1 MVKRVIKSDRLPGL
15 CAIVLALS
23 LPSLASAQSVEDFY
37 KGRQINLII
46 GGGAGGGYDVYFR
59 TLARHMGK
67 HIPGNPS
74 FIAKNQPA
82 AGGLAAASAIY
93 TTAEKDGGTIGAFA
107 NNVTMDP
114 LFGAVGA
121 RYDPLKLNWLGSIGK
136 QQSVCATWHE
146 SPIKRIE
153 QAQEREVI
161 VGAAGATSN
170 TALMPKVLNA
180 LLDTKFRVIAGYDPA
195 AGLTLSIERREV
207 EGICGLSW
215 STMKASR
222 PHWIKDKLLNVIVQ
236 LALQKLP
243 ELVDTPAALDIVKDP
258 HKKRVLTLILL
269 RQETGRPVAAPPGV
283 PEDRL
288 AALRRAFDA
297 TMKDPAFIAEAEKLQ
312 LEIEPMT
319 GAEIHTMLAEAFA
332 TPKNIVAEA
341 GELLT
346 PPAQKK

>member
-1 MVKRVIKSDRLPGL
+1 MRMIKNNRLL
-15 CAIVLALS
+15 CLCVAVLAIS
-23 LPSLASAQSVEDFY
+23 PQSSPASAQSVEEFY

-46 GGGAGGGYDVYFR
+46 GGGAGGGYDVYYR
-59 TLARHMGK
+59 ALARHMGR
-67 HIPGNPS
+67 HIPGNPT
-74 FIAKNQPA
+74 FIPKNQPA

-93 TTAEKDGGTIGAFA
+93 TTAERDGGTIGAFA

-114 LFGAVGA
+114 LFGAAGA
-121 RYDPLKLNWLGSIGK
+121 RYEPLKLNWIGSIGK
-136 QQSVCATWHE
+136 LQNVCATWHE
-146 SPIKRIE
+146 SPIKTIQ

-170 TALMPKVLNA
+170 TALMPKVLNSV
-180 LLDTKFRVIAGYDPA
+180 LGTKFRVIAGYDPA

-236 LALQKLP
+236 LGLEKLP
-243 ELVDTPAALDIVKDP
+243 DLPDVPAALDIVKDP
-258 HKKRVLTLILL
+258 HKKRVLTLILM
-269 RQETGRPVAAPPGV
+269 RQEPGRPVAAPPGV

-297 TMKDPAFIAEAEKLQ
+297 TMKDPAFVAEAEKLQ

-319 GAEIHTMLAEAFA
+319 GAEIQTLLADAFA
-332 TPKNIVAEA
+332 TPKDIVAEA

>member
-1 MVKRVIKSDRLPGL
+1 MTKNNPLPAL
-15 CAIVLALS
+15 VVALS
-23 LPSLASAQSVEDFY
+23 AILLPSSLACAQSVEDFY

-46 GGGAGGGYDVYFR
+46 GGGAGGGYDVYYR
-59 TLARHMGK
+59 ALARHMGR
-67 HIPGNPS
+67 HIPGNPT
-74 FIAKNQPA
+74 FIPKNQPG

-93 TTAEKDGGTIGAFA
+93 NTAEKDGGTIGAFA

-114 LFGAVGA
+114 LFGAPGA
-121 RYDPLKLNWLGSIGK
+121 RYDPLKLNWIGSIGK
-136 QQSVCATWHE
+136 LQNVCATWHE
-146 SPIKRIE
+146 SPIKTIK
-153 QAQEREVI
+153 QAQEREVV

-170 TALMPKVLNA
+170 TALMPRVLNA
-180 LLDTKFRVIAGYDPA
+180 VLGTKFRVVAGYDPG

-236 LALQKLP
+236 LGMEKLP
-243 ELVDTPAALDIVKDP
+243 DLPAVPAAFDLVTDP
-258 HKKRVLTLILL
+258 HKKRVLTLILM

-283 PEDRL
+283 PEDRV

-297 TMKDPAFIAEAEKLQ
+297 TMKDPAFVAEAAKLR

-319 GAEIHTMLAEAFA
+319 GAAIHKMLAEAFA

-341 GELLT
+341 GDLLKR
-346 PPAQKK
+346 PPAQKKK

>member
-1 MVKRVIKSDRLPGL
+1 MQTLLPAL
-15 CAIVLALS
+15 VAASMLAWACVA
-23 LPSLASAQSVEDFY
+23 PASAQSVEEFY
-37 KGRQINLII
+37 KGRQINVII
-46 GGGAGGGYDVYFR
+46 GGGAGGGYDAYYR
-59 TLARHMGK
+59 ALARHMGR

-93 TTAEKDGGTIGAFA
+93 TTAERDGGTIGAFA

-114 LFGAVGA
+114 LFGAIGA
-121 RYDPLKLNWLGSIGK
+121 RYDPLKLNWIGSIGK

-146 SPIKRIE
+146 SPIKTVE
-153 QAQEREVI
+153 QAQQREVV

-170 TALMPKVLNA
+170 TTLMPKVLNA
-180 LLDTKFRVIAGYDPA
+180 ILGTQFRVISGYDPA

-236 LALQKLP
+236 LGMEKLSDLP
-243 ELVDTPAALDIVKDP
+243 DAPAALDLVKDP
-258 HKKRVLTLILL
+258 HKKRVLTLILM
-269 RQETGRPVAAPPGV
+269 RQETGRPMAAPPDV
-283 PEDRL
+283 PADRL

-297 TMKDPAFIAEAEKLQ
+297 TMKDAAFIAEAEKLQ

-319 GAEIHTMLAEAFA
+319 GPQIQTMLEGAFA
-332 TPKNIVAEA
+332 TPKDIIAEA

>member
-1 MVKRVIKSDRLPGL
+1 MQMIVRDTFFCIAVLLGL
-15 CAIVLALS
+15 QAS
-23 LPSLASAQSVEDFY
+23 ASAQSVEEFY

-46 GGGAGGGYDVYFR
+46 GGGAGGGYDVYYR
-59 TLARHMGK
+59 TLARHMGR
-67 HIPGNPS
+67 HIPGNPT

-93 TTAEKDGGTIGAFA
+93 TTAERDGSTIGAFA

-114 LFGAVGA
+114 LFGSPGA
-121 RYDPLKLNWLGSIGK
+121 RYDPLKLNWIGSIGK
-136 QQSVCATWHE
+136 LQNVCATWHE
-146 SPIKRIE
+146 SPIKTIQ

-170 TALMPKVLNA
+170 TALMPKVLNGV
-180 LLDTKFRVIAGYDPA
+180 LNTKFRVIAGYDPA

-236 LALQKLP
+236 MGLEKLP
-243 ELVDTPAALDIVKDP
+243 DLPTVPSALEIVKDP
-258 HKKRVLTLILL
+258 HKKRVLTLILM
-269 RQETGRPVAAPPGV
+269 RQETGRPVAAPPDA
-283 PEDRL
+283 PADRV

-297 TMKDPAFIAEAEKLQ
+297 TMKDPAFIAEAAKLQ

-319 GAEIHTMLAEAFA
+319 GPQIQKMLTEAFA
-332 TPKNIVAEA
+332 TPKNIIAEA
-341 GELLT
+341 GNLLK
-346 PPAQKK
+346 PDAQKKKK

>member
-1 MVKRVIKSDRLPGL
+1 MISKKRTPLL
-15 CAIVLALS
+15 CAALLLAICHA
-23 LPSLASAQSVEDFY
+23 PASADSVEDFY

-46 GGGAGGGYDVYFR
+46 GGGAGGGYDAYYR

-121 RYDPLKLNWLGSIGK
+121 RYDSLKLSWIGSIGK
-136 QQSVCATWHE
+136 LQNVCATWHE
-146 SPIKRIE
+146 SPIKTIQ

-180 LLDTKFRVIAGYDPA
+180 VLDTKFRVIAGYDPA

-222 PHWIKDKLLNVIVQ
+222 PHWIKEKLLQVIVQ
-236 LALQKLP
+236 LGMEKLP
-243 ELVDTPAALDIVKDP
+243 DLPDVPSALDLVKDP
-258 HKKRVLTLILL
+258 HKKRVLTLILM
-269 RQETGRPVAAPPGV
+269 RQETGRPVAAPPGI

-319 GAEIHTMLAEAFA
+319 GAEIQTMLTAAFA
-332 TPKNIVAEA
+332 TPKEIVAEA